1 MKLSRSHLLYVQSKY
16 IADLFAILI
25 AFGLSYF
32 VFNADLINVS
42 RKDFSLSVII
52 ISSGWFIAGV
62 FSKLYVD
69 RRTKKFSEEIIVS
82 FYNIAITILV
92 SSSCFFYLFSTKSIS
107 NTYWAL
113 FFSTIFLFSVL
124 FKYIIRKYTHYLI
137 YKGELTEHFILIG
150 YTRAGTDFIDM
161 VERFKYYGYSC
172 SGIIDDQQITLRNIP
187 YLGKINQ
194 LNEILKTKSTP
205 EIILALSNVESGL
218 VKKIIETCEQYNR
231 KVRLIPDLEKYTNA
245 NIEVADLGIMPVLN
259 YKKLPL
265 DRLENRLIKRFFD
278 LFFSTLFFLLIGFW
292 LLPLLAI
299 LIKYSS
305 KGPVIF
311 RQVRWGLSNE
321 QIVCYKFRSMA
332 MESTDIDGT
341 GNYAQATIHDPRVTR
356 LGKFLRKTSL
366 DELPQFWNVLIGNM
380 SVIGPRP
387 HPVPLNMASIET
399 VENYMLRHIVKPGI
413 SGWAQVNGFRGETKS
428 IADMQKRVDHDLY
441 YIHRWN
447 IFFDIQIVLQTII
460 NIFRGDQN
468 AY

>member
-25 AFGLSYF
+25 AFGLAF
-32 VFNADLINVS
+32 TFFNAELINVS
-42 RKDFSLSVII
+42 YTDFFISLFITST
-52 ISSGWFIAGV
+52 GWFVAGV

-82 FYNIAITILV
+82 FYNVAITILV

-107 NTYWAL
+107 NNFWGL
-113 FFSTIFLFSVL
+113 FFGLIFLFSVL
-124 FKYIIRKYTHYLI
+124 FKYFIRKYTHYLI

-150 YTRAGTDFIDM
+150 YTRSGSDFIEM

-172 SGIIDDQQITLRNIP
+172 SGLIDDQPVSLKNIP
-187 YLGKINQ
+187 YLGKIDD
-194 LNEILKTKSTP
+194 LESILKSQSIP
-205 EIILALSNVESGL
+205 EIILALSNAEAGL
-218 VKKIIETCEQYNR
+218 VKKIIEICEQYNR

-265 DRLENRLIKRFFD
+265 DRLENRLVKRFFD
-278 LFFSTLFFLLIGFW
+278 LLFSILFFVFIGIW
-292 LLPLLAI
+292 LMPLLSI

-305 KGPVIF
+305 KGPVFF
-311 RQVRWGLSNE
+311 RQIRWGLSNE
-321 QIVCYKFRSMA
+321 QIVCYKFRSMTI
-332 MESTDIDGT
+332 ESNDLDEL
-341 GNYAQATIHDPRVTR
+341 GNYAQATLNDPRVTR

-428 IADMQKRVDHDLY
+428 IEDMQKRVDHDLY

>member
-1 MKLSRSHLLYVQSKY
+1 M
-16 IADLFAILI
+16 IA
-25 AFGLSYF
+25 S
-32 VFNADLINVS
+32 
-42 RKDFSLSVII
+42 
-52 ISSGWFIAGV
+52 WFLGGI
-62 FSKLYVD
+62 FSKLYID

-82 FYNIAITILV
+82 FYNIAITVLL

-107 NTYWAL
+107 NDFWGL
-113 FFSTIFLFSVL
+113 FFGLIFIFSVL

-150 YTRAGTDFIDM
+150 YTRSGSDFIEM
-161 VERFKYYGYSC
+161 VERFTYYGYHC
-172 SGIIDDQQITLRNIP
+172 SGIVDDEKVNIPNVP
-187 YLGKINQ
+187 YLGKISE
-194 LNEILKTKSTP
+194 LETILKVQPTQ
-205 EIILALSNVESGL
+205 EIILALSNAEAGA
-218 VKKIIETCEQYNR
+218 VKKIIQICEQYHR

-265 DRLENRLIKRFFD
+265 DRWENRMMKRIFD
-278 LFFSTLFFLLIGFW
+278 LIFSTLFFVFIGIW
-292 LLPLLAI
+292 LLPLLSL
-299 LIKYSS
+299 LIKLSS
-305 KGPVIF
+305 KGPILF
-311 RQVRWGLSNE
+311 KQIRWGLSNE
-321 QIVCYKFRSMA
+321 QIVCYKFRSMSINSGDLDA
-332 MESTDIDGT
+332 S
-341 GNYAQATIHDPRVTR
+341 GNYAQAKVNDPRVTR

-366 DELPQFWNVLIGNM
+366 DELPQFWNVMIGNM

-413 SGWAQVNGFRGETKS
+413 SGWAQVNGYRGETKS

>member
-25 AFGLSYF
+25 AFGLAYTFFKEALS
-32 VFNADLINVS
+32 NVS
-42 RKDFSLSVII
+42 RTDFFLSLFITST
-52 ISSGWFIAGV
+52 GWFVAGV

-92 SSSCFFYLFSTKSIS
+92 SSSCFFYLFSTKSIP
-107 NTYWAL
+107 NNFWAL
-113 FFSTIFLFSVL
+113 FFGLIFLFSVM

-150 YTRAGTDFIDM
+150 YTRSGSDFIDM

-172 SGIIDDQQITLRNIP
+172 SGIIDDQRVNLKNIP
-187 YLGKINQ
+187 YLGNIGQ
-194 LNEILKTKSTP
+194 LEEILKTQSIP
-205 EIILALSNVESGL
+205 EIILALSNAEAGL

-265 DRLENRLIKRFFD
+265 DRLENRLVKRFFD
-278 LFFSTLFFLLIGFW
+278 LFFSILFFVFIGIW
-292 LLPLLAI
+292 LLPLLSI
-299 LIKYSS
+299 FIKYSS
-305 KGPVIF
+305 KGPIFF
-311 RQVRWGLSNE
+311 RQIRWGLSNE
-321 QIVCYKFRSMA
+321 QIVCYKFRSMTIDSNDLD
-332 MESTDIDGT
+332 ES
-341 GNYAQATIHDPRVTR
+341 GNYAQATLNDPRVTR

>member
-16 IADLFAILI
+16 IADLFAIFLSFGI
-25 AFGLSYF
+25 AFYVYES
-32 VFNADLINVS
+32 NLILVS
-42 RKDFSLSVII
+42 RKEFLLVLLIM
-52 ISSGWFIAGV
+52 ISSWFLGGI
-62 FSKLYVD
+62 FSKLYID

-82 FYNIAITILV
+82 FYNISITVLL

-107 NTYWAL
+107 NDFWAL
-113 FFSTIFLFSVL
+113 FFGLIFLFSVL

-150 YTRAGTDFIDM
+150 YTRSGSDFIEM
-161 VERFKYYGYSC
+161 VERFTYYGYHC
-172 SGIIDDQQITLRNIP
+172 SGIIDDEKVNIQNVP
-187 YLGKINQ
+187 YLGN
-194 LNEILKTKSTP
+194 LSELEAILKVQPTQ
-205 EIILALSNVESGL
+205 EIILALSNAEAGA
-218 VKKIIETCEQYNR
+218 VKRIIQICEQYHR

-265 DRLENRLIKRFFD
+265 DRWENRTMKRLFD
-278 LFFSTLFFLLIGFW
+278 LIFSTLFFLFIGIW
-292 LLPLLAI
+292 LLPLLSL
-299 LIKYSS
+299 LIKFSS
-305 KGPVIF
+305 KGPILF
-311 RQVRWGLSNE
+311 KQIRWGLSNE
-321 QIVCYKFRSMA
+321 QIVCYKFRSM
-332 MESTDIDGT
+332 SIDSAELDAA
-341 GNYAQATIHDPRVTR
+341 GNYAQAKVNDPRVTR

-366 DELPQFWNVLIGNM
+366 DELPQFWNVMIGNM

-413 SGWAQVNGFRGETKS
+413 SGWAQVNGYRGETKS

>member
-1 MKLSRSHLLYVQSKY
+1 MKLSRPHLLYVQSKY
-16 IADLFAILI
+16 IADLFAILT
-25 AFGLSYF
+25 AFGLAYMG
-32 VFNADLINVS
+32 FN
-42 RKDFSLSVII
+42 SLSSYVSTTDIFLTLVIVT
-52 ISSGWFIAGV
+52 ISWFVGGI

-82 FYNIAITILV
+82 FYNISITILV
-92 SSSCFFYLFSTKSIS
+92 SSSCFFYLFSTKSIP
-107 NTYWAL
+107 NNFWGL
-113 FFSTIFLFSVL
+113 FFGLIFIFSV
-124 FKYIIRKYTHYLI
+124 FYKYLIRKHTHYLI

-150 YTRAGTDFIDM
+150 YTRSGSDFIDM
-161 VERFKYYGYSC
+161 VDRFKYYGYSC
-172 SGIIDDQQITLRNIP
+172 SGIVDDQKVELNNIP

-194 LNEILKTKSTP
+194 LEEILMSVSTS
-205 EIILALSNVESGL
+205 EIIIALSNAEAGL
-218 VKKIIETCEQYNR
+218 VKKIIQVCEEYNR

-278 LFFSTLFFLLIGFW
+278 LLFSVLFFIFIGSW
-292 LLPLLAI
+292 LLPLLA
-299 LIKYSS
+299 LIVKITS
-305 KGPVIF
+305 KGPVF
-311 RQVRWGLSNE
+311 FKQMRWGLSNE
-321 QIVCYKFRSMA
+321 QIVCYKFRSMVID
-332 MESTDIDGT
+332 SNDIDSS
-341 GNYAQATIHDPRVTR
+341 GNYAQAIFNDPRVTK

-413 SGWAQVNGFRGETKS
+413 SGWAQVNGYRGETKS
-428 IADMQKRVDHDLY
+428 LDDMQKRVDHDLY

-447 IFFDIQIVLQTII
+447 LFFDVQIVLQTII

>member
-1 MKLSRSHLLYVQSKY
+1 M
-16 IADLFAILI
+16 
-25 AFGLSYF
+25 
-32 VFNADLINVS
+32 
-42 RKDFSLSVII
+42 
-52 ISSGWFIAGV
+52 ISSWFLAGI
-62 FSKLYVD
+62 FSKLYID

-82 FYNIAITILV
+82 FYNISITVLL

-107 NTYWAL
+107 NDFWAL
-113 FFSTIFLFSVL
+113 FFGLIFLFSVF

-150 YTRAGTDFIDM
+150 YTRSGSDFIEM
-161 VERFKYYGYSC
+161 VERFAYYGYHC
-172 SGIIDDQQITLRNIP
+172 SGIIDDEKVNIQNVP
-187 YLGKINQ
+187 YLGN
-194 LNEILKTKSTP
+194 LSELEAILKVQPTQ
-205 EIILALSNVESGL
+205 EIILALSNAEAGA
-218 VKKIIETCEQYNR
+218 VKRIIQICEQYHR

-265 DRLENRLIKRFFD
+265 DRWENRMMKRLFD
-278 LFFSTLFFLLIGFW
+278 LIFSTLFFVFIGIW
-292 LLPLLAI
+292 LLPLLSL
-299 LIKYSS
+299 LIKFSS
-305 KGPVIF
+305 KGPVLFKQI
-311 RQVRWGLSNE
+311 RWGLSNE
-321 QIVCYKFRSMA
+321 QIVCYKFRSM
-332 MESTDIDGT
+332 SIDSADLDAA
-341 GNYAQATIHDPRVTR
+341 GNYAQAKVNDPRVTR

-366 DELPQFWNVLIGNM
+366 DELPQFWNVMIGNM

-413 SGWAQVNGFRGETKS
+413 SGWAQVNGYRGETKS
-428 IADMQKRVDHDLY
+428 ISDMQKRVDHDLY
-441 YIHRWN
+441 YIHRWS